1 MLSVQLLN
9 LFIFVFCIS
18 TRVSNELGAG
28 QPRNAWLAVIVGG
41 IIAILQGVVVGS
53 TLILGRHVWGKL
65 FSNEKDVVNYVAKMM
80 PFLAISN
87 FIDATQSVLTGIY
100 YSLLNLWSL
109 ESCSW
114 NLECFCHLGTARGC
128 GWQKLGVI
136 VNLGAYYVVGIP
148 FSILLAF
155 KFHLK
160 GKVGLSLILFLFY
173 FIW

>member
-109 ESCSW
+109 ESCS
-114 NLECFCHLGTARGC
+114 
-128 GWQKLGVI
+128 
-136 VNLGAYYVVGIP
+136 
-148 FSILLAF
+148 
-155 KFHLK
+155 
-160 GKVGLSLILFLFY
+160 
-173 FIW
+173 